1 MSRQRSYSPMT
12 CQNPTCDYFLIEEGK
27 DLVKN
32 GRNSAGN
39 QQYFCKHCRTYFIET
54 KNTPLYYSHLEQKQV
69 ELIGRLS
76 QEKISMRGASRV
88 TGHHPATVARY
99 YRLIGE
105 HANLLTSSFLQ
116 DLGPER
122 IEMDEFWAF
131 IQKNYTMPTGP
142 QAYRMKRSWAIFIR
156 KNKHCEGLKDRY
168 RGDWWTY
175 TAVRS
180 ATGLMIAHHAGK
192 RTDAT
197 CAQFNFLVFSR
208 LKVPEQPTRISIMTD
223 GNPQYL
229 TALTKQ
235 CKEIDIDYGRVIK
248 QHEANRLVAVIR
260 EKVLGNPTLASIS
273 TSVVEGYNNKI
284 RQRIS
289 RFVRKTASFSK
300 TIMGHVRAMDRIL
313 FANNFF
319 DVKEGVTPAMQEGI
333 TDRVWTWP
341 EFLTYHYQL

>member
-1 MSRQRSYSPMT
+1 MSSGRSS
-12 CQNPTCDYFLIEEGK
+12 K
-27 DLVKN
+27 
-32 GRNSAGN
+32 
-39 QQYFCKHCRTYFIET
+39 
-54 KNTPLYYSHLEQKQV
+54 
-69 ELIGRLS
+69 
-76 QEKISMRGASRV
+76 
-88 TGHHPATVARY
+88 
-99 YRLIGE
+99 
-105 HANLLTSSFLQ
+105 
-116 DLGPER
+116 
-122 IEMDEFWAF
+122 
-131 IQKNYTMPTGP
+131 
-142 QAYRMKRSWAIFIR
+142 
-156 KNKHCEGLKDRY
+156 KNKHCEGSKDRY
-168 RGDWWTY
+168 HGDWWTY
-175 TAVRS
+175 VAVRS

-208 LKVPEQPTRISIMTD
+208 LKVPKPPTRISITTD

-235 CKEIDIDYGRVIK
+235 CKGIDIDYGRVIK

-289 RFVRKTASFSK
+289 RFARKTASFSK

-313 FANNFF
+313 FTNNFF
-319 DVKEGVTPAMQEGI
+319 DAKGGVTPAMQEGI
-333 TDRVWTWP
+333 TDRIWTWP